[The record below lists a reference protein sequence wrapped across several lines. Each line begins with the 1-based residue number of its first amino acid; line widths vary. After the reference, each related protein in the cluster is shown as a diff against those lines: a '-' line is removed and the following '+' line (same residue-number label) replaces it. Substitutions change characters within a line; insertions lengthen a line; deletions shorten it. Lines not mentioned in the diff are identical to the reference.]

1 MFLADDAAHTHISDA
16 AQGMNTGLH
25 DAVNLAWKLAG
36 EIKRYFNLAVLECY
50 ESDRRP
56 VAGMIVERDRFIS
69 KLTGGHIPA
78 ELENDEGKD
87 AATLLTEVFR
97 KNVKLNTGLGIEYP
111 VDGTINVAH
120 PSDLKIAVQ
129 ASSRAPDVIVQRSGP
144 KVPVRLHS
152 LIKNDA
158 VRFHTLVFRGDP
170 KHTAS
175 KSKRSET
182 IIDRT
187 SYYNG
192 AAEESLGCP
201 GVGSIP
207 YDTDGTAHERYGIEQ
222 SAGAVLMLRPD
233 GIVATAVHLGKGEGL
248 EKYFNGIVSG
258 GLRSAGDYDCTL
270 GTR

>member
-1 MFLADDAAHTHISDA
+1 
-16 AQGMNTGLH
+16 MNTGLH

-36 EIKRYFNLAVLECY
+36 EIKRYFNLAALECY

-69 KLTGGHIPA
+69 KLTEGHIPA

-97 KNVKLNTGLGIEYP
+97 KNVKFDIGLGIEYP

-129 ASSRAPDVIVQRSGP
+129 ATSRAPDVIVQRSGP

-158 VRFHTLVFRGDP
+158 VKFHILVFCGDP

-182 IIDRT
+182 IST
-187 SYYNG
+187 
-192 AAEESLGCP
+192 
-201 GVGSIP
+201 VTGSSRA
-207 YDTDGTAHERYGIEQ
+207 DTRGI
-222 SAGAVLMLRPD
+222 
-233 GIVATAVHLGKGEGL
+233 
-248 EKYFNGIVSG
+248 
-258 GLRSAGDYDCTL
+258 
-270 GTR
+270 